1 MTLHTYSLPPDS
13 KLLEDCAR
21 LINDD
26 DCLLLLGDG
35 IYAAVIGCK
44 SLPILKTIDCR
55 IYVLKEDCDLAGIRN
70 RIIPEVIVADYRQ
83 FVSLSE
89 EHEKHLPWD

>member
-13 KLLEDCAR
+13 KSLEDCER
-21 LINDD
+21 LINHD

-35 IYAAVIGCK
+35 VYAAVIGCE
-44 SLPILKTIDCR
+44 SLSILKTMDCK
-55 IYVLKEDCDLAGIRN
+55 IYVLKEDCDLAGIGHK
-70 RIIPEVIVADYRQ
+70 ITPEVIVADYRQ
-83 FVSLSE
+83 FVALSE